1 MKFSRLIEK
10 AEQFGDKVQQGRQLK
25 PKKLTELQRLLGD
38 KIARYEARLKEDMTK
53 QKRSKLETRLKVVR
67 AQLKKSKQLQVTR

>member
-10 AEQFGDKVQQGRQLK
+10 AEKFGDKVKKGRQLE
-25 PKKLTELQRLLGD
+25 PKKLIELQRLLGD

-53 QKRSKLETRLKVVR
+53 QKRNKLETRLKVVS
-67 AQLKKSKQLQVTR
+67 AQLKKSKQLSTTS

>member
-10 AEQFGDKVQQGRQLK
+10 AEKFGDKVKKGRQLE
-25 PKKLTELQRLLGD
+25 PKRLTELQGLLGA

-67 AQLKKSKQLQVTR
+67 AQLKKSKKQKAKK

>member
-10 AEQFGDKVQQGRQLK
+10 AEQFGDKVQQGRRLK

-53 QKRSKLETRLKVVR
+53 QKRSKLETRLKVVM
-67 AQLKKSKQLQVTR
+67 AQLKKAKQLQVTR

>member
-10 AEQFGDKVQQGRQLK
+10 AEQFGNKVQKGRQLK

-53 QKRSKLETRLKVVR
+53 QKRSKLKTRLKVVR
-67 AQLKKSKQLQVTR
+67 AQLKKSKQQKAKK

>member
-10 AEQFGDKVQQGRQLK
+10 AEQFGDKAKKGRQLK
-25 PKKLTELQRLLGD
+25 SKKLSELQRLLGD

-53 QKRSKLETRLKVVR
+53 QKRSKLETRLKVVK
-67 AQLKKSKQLQVTR
+67 AQLKKSKQLSATS

>member
-10 AEQFGDKVQQGRQLK
+10 AEKFGDKVKQGRQVK
-25 PKKLTELQRLLGD
+25 PKKLAELQRLLGD

-53 QKRSKLETRLKVVR
+53 QKRSKLETRLKVVM

>member
-1 MKFSRLIEK
+1 MKFSRLIEE
-10 AEQFGDKVQQGRQLK
+10 ARQGHQLK

-53 QKRSKLETRLKVVR
+53 QKRSKLKTRLKVVR
-67 AQLKKSKQLQVTR
+67 AQLKKSKQQKAKK

>member
-10 AEQFGDKVQQGRQLK
+10 AEQFGDKVQQGRRLK

-53 QKRSKLETRLKVVR
+53 QKHRKLETRLKVVM
-67 AQLKKSKQLQVTR
+67 AQLKKAKQLSATS

>member
-10 AEQFGDKVQQGRQLK
+10 AEEFGDKVQQGRQVE
-25 PKKLTELQRLLGD
+25 PEKLTELQGLLGD

-53 QKRSKLETRLKVVR
+53 QKRSKLETRLKVVK
-67 AQLKKSKQLQVTR
+67 AQLKKSKQLSATS

>member
-10 AEQFGDKVQQGRQLK
+10 AEQFGDKVQQGRRLK

-53 QKRSKLETRLKVVR
+53 QKRSKLETRLKVVM
-67 AQLKKSKQLQVTR
+67 AQLKKAKQLSATS